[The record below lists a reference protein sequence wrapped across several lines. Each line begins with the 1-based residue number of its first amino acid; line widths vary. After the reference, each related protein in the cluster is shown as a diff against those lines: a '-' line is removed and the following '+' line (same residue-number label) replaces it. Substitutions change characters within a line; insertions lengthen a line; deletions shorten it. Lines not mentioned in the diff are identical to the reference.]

1 MALTTLDFSG
11 KLRDFDDEEVAGSE
25 MFKMLANVFAQGHSK
40 EPTKWSDW
48 ALDLWTKGKLEVDNT
63 DSEKVK
69 SFIIESQS
77 LTNFAKAQMLKV
89 FNKDV
94 ERKDKQVKSRDLD
107 KK

>member
-1 MALTTLDFSG
+1 MALTILDFSG
-11 KLRDFDDEEVAGSE
+11 KLRDLDGKSVDGSE
-25 MFKMLANVFAQGHSK
+25 MSKMLANLFAQGQSK
-40 EPTKWSDW
+40 EPTKWHDW
-48 ALDLWTKGKLEVDNT
+48 SLDLWTKGKLEVDST

-69 SFIIESQS
+69 SFILDNQS
-77 LTNFAKAQMLKV
+77 LTNIAKAQMLNV